1 MRNKFLLLYAW
12 SIRTVLFFFPD
23 IPILMRFRGFMYALG
38 MKSCGIDFQ
47 VTHDVVIKGLQNI
60 NAGNNIFV
68 GNHCVIMGS
77 GEIFI
82 GNEVL
87 IAPHVVIISGNHTKF
102 KNSYRYGNGKPN
114 IGTISIGEGGW
125 ICSNCTISMNSS
137 LPSGSVLSANSFLNK
152 KFEITNAVYG
162 GVPAKMIKHD

>member
-1 MRNKFLLLYAW
+1 
-12 SIRTVLFFFPD
+12 
-23 IPILMRFRGFMYALG
+23 
-38 MKSCGIDFQ
+38 
-47 VTHDVVIKGLQNI
+47 
-60 NAGNNIFV
+60 
-68 GNHCVIMGS
+68 MGG

-87 IAPHVVIISGNHTKF
+87 IAPHVVIISGNHTKVE
-102 KNSYRYGNGKPN
+102 NSYRYGETN

-137 LPSGSVLSANSFLNK
+137 LPSGSVLSANSFLNN
-152 KFEITNAVYG
+152 KFEIANAVYG